1 MPALETAVMA
11 SQKDHRL
18 RAAMHGLLHRLRRF
32 VRAIPMTPYGELPE
46 HDIVWMDE
54 LECGNPARTILDANK
69 MHPEL
74 WSEALPQECCIVHRE
89 TLKKYVGAD
98 ATEYMESHG
107 ANAVAEQA
115 ARVLHE
121 MEARER
127 HERYSKHES
136 N

>member
-1 MPALETAVMA
+1 MPTLETATMVR
-11 SQKDHRL
+11 QKDMRL
-18 RAAMHGLLHRLRRF
+18 QAAMHGLLHRLRRF
-32 VRAIPMTPYGELPE
+32 ARAMPMNPTADLPA
-46 HDIVWMDE
+46 HDIVWVTE
-54 LECGNPARTILDANK
+54 IERSPNATIIEMIKAN
-69 MHPEL
+69 PEL
-74 WSEALPQECCIVHRE
+74 WAEALPQECCIVHRE

-107 ANAVAEQA
+107 ANAVASHA

-127 HERYSKHES
+127 HERYSQRES